1 MFDRHEVILA
11 DGVWTE
17 SFQPEDDTL
26 AGLDNARRSEIFE
39 IFPETAA
46 LYRASRLWCGASGS
60 VDARGAKSGAIGR
73 RVQR

>member
-17 SFQPEDDTL
+17 SFQPEDHTL

-39 IFPETAA
+39 IFPKLRLSTGRHDFGAA
-46 LYRASRLWCGASGS
+46 
-60 VDARGAKSGAIGR
+60 R
-73 RVQR
+73 RVLSMREALKVVQ